1 MSFLSK
7 ISSKIANKLPSFR
20 HPVKNSQMEKFFNDY
35 AWTMQ
40 RRNKSIGVG
49 WNTYYKAMHNVW
61 VNASIQTYI
70 DEIINLGFLI
80 NNPESEEVNT
90 SHVTY
95 LTSLFNNPM
104 GLDSNDT
111 YAMYQSLMW
120 RSYLGLGDAFSE
132 IIHDPTYTNIPIGL
146 KHIPTELMMWHED
159 TSQWGF
165 RGNDYR
171 FENDELIHIKDA
183 DIRGGVW
190 GESKIDTIANDILLE
205 ILGRRYTLD
214 ILKNKGLDPRGVL
227 EYDKDISDE
236 AWNREIA
243 RLTAAAKE
251 HSKGTLLVKGAKYT
265 RASTTNQDM
274 EFNQLM
280 HDVRDRI
287 IATFGVPPSKVSI
300 IETANLGSGSGNS
313 QDKNFKKTLKGK
325 ARNFEDA
332 YSKAL
337 GRSTFSEVFQY
348 KDLDI
353 EDKLIRAQKEDIRL
367 NNGSLTINEVRSSYG
382 EPPVPWGNQPLTNHN
397 SLISESLMDIEHNKK
412 ELVLNDY

>member
-1 MSFLSK
+1 MNFFSK
-7 ISSKIANKLPSFR
+7 IRNKIVDNIPNVR
-20 HPVKNSQMEKFFNDY
+20 QPIENSQMERFFNDY

-40 RRNKSIGVG
+40 RRNKSVGVG
-49 WNTYYKAMHNVW
+49 WNTYYKAMRNVW
-61 VNASIQTYI
+61 VNASIQTYV

-90 SHVTY
+90 SHVSY
-95 LTSLFNNPM
+95 LTGLFNDPM

-132 IIHDPTYTNIPIGL
+132 IIHDPLYSRVPIGL
-146 KHIPTELMMWHED
+146 KHIPTEMMMWHED

-165 RGNDYR
+165 RGTNYR
-171 FENDELIHIKDA
+171 FENTDLIHIKDA
-183 DIRGGVW
+183 SIRGSVW
-190 GESKIDTIANDILLE
+190 GESKIDTLANDILLE
-205 ILGRRYTLD
+205 VLGRNYTLD

-236 AWNREIA
+236 AWNREIN
-243 RLTAAAKE
+243 RLTATAAN

-287 IATFGVPPSKVSI
+287 IATYGVPPSKVSI

-332 YSKAL
+332 YRKAL
-337 GRSTFSEVFQY
+337 GRSIFDEIFQY

-353 EDKLIRAQKEDIRL
+353 EDKLIRTQKENIRL

-382 EPPVPWGNQPLTNHN
+382 EPPVPWGNAPINHQN
-397 SLISESLMDIEHNKK
+397 LLLSQSLSDVKENKRMIF
-412 ELVLNDY
+412 